1 MMFPVRNQA
10 VRLISLS
17 IIILSSSLLAHS
29 CSDEI
34 TPPGDPPGD
43 DVPAHISW
51 MLVHATECKE
61 DIYGLGFAAPA
72 VLDCISWDWDGSDT
86 LSVVHINAGL
96 NCCPGTIV
104 GHVHPV
110 YYCIDGRKDE
120 PQLAGFE
127 ITETEGDDAIM
138 CHCLCLYDL
147 TYEITG
153 ITGGV
158 LTIRFI
164 EPYIGEGAEK
174 LAVTIDLDAEPTGT
188 HCVQRET
195 YPWGSGHSGE
205 TPVGTIDDY
214 SGCKEL
220 TGTSDFPLL
229 FSVDSSCVVVYTM
242 PADNTLRI
250 FHINT
255 AYNCCVDALDAEFEF
270 GEGLIT
276 ITGKEYPPG
285 GLCDCICLYDVTYSI
300 HNLEPG
306 ICTIRFV
313 EPYLPAGQ
321 EQLEITVDL
330 TQEGS
335 WTHCVPREGYPWGG
349 YTSEEDDQARLKEMF
364 DEIVEYI
371 GTPYC
376 SGEVDCRYIGVGSK
390 PCGGPWM
397 YLVYSAS
404 TVDIDHLES
413 LVSAHDAFEDYLN
426 MKYGYVSTCDVPI
439 PPVLEC
445 HEGICRAPR

>member
-1 MMFPVRNQA
+1 M
-10 VRLISLS
+10 
-17 IIILSSSLLAHS
+17 ILSASLLAYS
-29 CSDEI
+29 CSDDI
-34 TPPGDPPGD
+34 TPPGD
-43 DVPAHISW
+43 DVPTHVSG
-51 MLVHATECKE
+51 MLVQTTGCKE
-61 DIYGLGFAAPA
+61 NIYGLGDLAAPA
-72 VLDCISWDWDGSDT
+72 VFDCITWDWDGSDT
-86 LSVVHINAGL
+86 LSVVHTNAGL

-104 GHVHPV
+104 GHVHAI
-110 YYCIDGRKDE
+110 YYEATVEGPHE
-120 PQLAGFE
+120 AHLAGFE

-147 TYEITG
+147 TYAITG
-153 ITGGV
+153 IEGGV
-158 LTIRFI
+158 LWIRFI
-164 EPYIGEGAEK
+164 EPYLPEGAEP
-174 LAVTIDLDAEPTGT
+174 LYITIDLDAEPTGT
-188 HCVQRET
+188 HCVQRDT
-195 YPWGSGHSGE
+195 YPWGLGYSGE
-205 TPVGTIDDY
+205 EPAGTIDDY

-220 TGTSDFPLL
+220 TGTSEFPLP

-255 AYNCCVDALDAEFEF
+255 AYNCCVDALDGEFEF
-270 GEGLIT
+270 SEGLIT

-300 HNLEPG
+300 HNLDPG
-306 ICTIRFV
+306 VYTIRFV

-330 TQEGS
+330 TQEGC

-349 YTSEEDDQARLKEMF
+349 YASEEDDQARLKELF

-376 SGEVDCRYIGVGSK
+376 SGEEDCRYIGWGAK
-390 PCGGPWM
+390 PCGGPWN

-413 LVSAHDAFEDYLN
+413 LISAHYAFEDYMN
-426 MKYGYVSTCDVPI
+426 MKYGYASTCDVPT
-439 PPVLEC
+439 PPNLEC
-445 HEGICRAPR
+445 HEGICRAAR